1 MDKFLIGF
9 VVYFLASFNSMF
21 SQVNLSVSVGV
32 NYSNFD
38 LSLFPHV
45 SQNEK
50 DLYHYTFAFG
60 FPFSNLGIGIEYS
73 LNSISL
79 YSGLKLSD
87 RSSSDYSTSFPPHYN
102 HLVYTYTFLELP
114 AVVAWKIKKM
124 NLELGIGININ
135 HRLGSNYH
143 NKNDDT
149 KLWGMELRAMIKYNI
164 NETFHVNFTY
174 TQGNIDKAIYA
185 YENVFMFNV
194 FSLNVGYNFWRIKFN
209 K

>member
-135 HRLGSNYH
+135 HRLGSNYV
-143 NKNDDT
+143 NQNDET
-149 KLWGMELRAMIKYNI
+149 KLWGIDLRAMIKYNI
-164 NETFHVNFTY
+164 NETFNINFTY
-174 TQGNIDKAIYA
+174 TQGNVDKAIYA

-194 FSLNVGYNFWRIKFN
+194 FSLNVGYNFWRIKCN